1 MNLCLRSDENLQE
14 LIDLTAPT
22 FVKEL
27 DYEIEA
33 SHQRRFAD
41 TVKVAQDFLLLGEV

>member
-1 MNLCLRSDENLQE
+1 MNLFASDLMKTQE

-41 TVKVAQDFLLLGEV
+41 TVQVAQDILLLGDV